1 MILPISLKISI
12 ITGRMGEKMQKLKS
26 TNSLTYKDVTVKWSD
41 LIAIDQIKNDWL
53 CKITKLN
60 HATLYPS
67 YFETFF
73 NLKKYVLDV

>member
-12 ITGRMGEKMQKLKS
+12 TTGRMGEKMQKLKS
-26 TNSLTYKDVTVKWSD
+26 TNSLTYKDVTVKWSN

-67 YFETFF
+67 ISKHFLT
-73 NLKKYVLDV
+73 

>member
-1 MILPISLKISI
+1 
-12 ITGRMGEKMQKLKS
+12 MQKLKS
-26 TNSLTYKDVTVKWSD
+26 TNSLTYKDVTVKWSN

-67 YFETFF
+67 ISKHFLT
-73 NLKKYVLDV
+73 